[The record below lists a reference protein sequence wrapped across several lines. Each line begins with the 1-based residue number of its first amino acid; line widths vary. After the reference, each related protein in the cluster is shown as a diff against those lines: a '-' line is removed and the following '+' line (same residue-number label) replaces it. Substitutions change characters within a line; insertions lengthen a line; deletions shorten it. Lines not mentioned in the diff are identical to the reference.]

1 MLTDE
6 RLQRVVRAYQAFKA
20 EPGFTRVVPM
30 KETLAKERNLSIPL
44 LVGEEAKAQTD
55 AAIETATTALP
66 DTLAGWLKSSAAVR
80 RRSKRFWQPNES
92 ATFKLNCNF
101 NVHLQV

>member
-30 KETLAKERNLSIPL
+30 KETLAKEGNLSIPL
-44 LVGEEAKAQTD
+44 LVGGERKAQTD
-55 AAIETATTALP
+55 A
-66 DTLAGWLKSSAAVR
+66 LAGWLKSSAEIRNSLSSPV
-80 RRSKRFWQPNES
+80 S
-92 ATFKLNCNF
+92 AERDQNGRLTIVSNDTI
-101 NVHLQV
+101 